1 MLRPVIDSI
10 AAPFRKDLKM
20 PFRIVQLT
28 DLHIFRNPETLLK
41 GVATWHFFEQVLEH
55 LKQLNPQPDAVVITG
70 DHTHDELPETYSA
83 VRQMLNPWIDRLW
96 QVPGNHDD
104 RRLLRSIFSDR
115 VSGSGDQPIRFRFE
129 APGWL
134 CLGLDTHVPGSVAG
148 RLDEEQLA
156 WIKTELLASRETRC
170 ALFMHHPPVL
180 LNSVWMDAIG
190 LSGRELLADLCSH
203 ENRIRLICCG
213 HVHHESHGQLAQ
225 AAVRTTP
232 STGIQFAP
240 DSDAP
245 KFVPGQP
252 GFRIIDLTPSGYST
266 EIRSIAETARPENIP
281 AQTSS

>member
-1 MLRPVIDSI
+1 
-10 AAPFRKDLKM
+10 M

-28 DLHIFRNPETLLK
+28 DLHTFRNPETLLK
-41 GVATWHFFEQVLEH
+41 GVATWHFLEQVIEL
-55 LKQLNPQPDAVVITG
+55 LQQLNPQPDAVVITG

-83 VRQMLNPWIDRLW
+83 IRQLLRPWLDRLW

-104 RRLLRSIFSDR
+104 RLHLRTVFSDR
-115 VSGSGDQPIRFRFE
+115 ISGMSDQPIRFRFE

-148 RLDEEQLA
+148 SIDQEQIE
-156 WIKTELLASRETRC
+156 WISRQLLSTPRTRC
-170 ALFMHHPPVL
+170 ALFMHHPPTL

-190 LSGRELLADLCSH
+190 LSGREMLAELCSR
-203 ENRIRLICCG
+203 ENRIQLICCG
-213 HVHHESHGQLAQ
+213 HVHHEFHGQLAQ

-240 DSDAP
+240 DSDKP

-252 GFRIIDLTPSGYST
+252 GFRVIDLTPAGYST
-266 EIRSIAETARPENIP
+266 EILRISESSRPEQIP
-281 AQTSS
+281 S